1 MAKPVVKKEYTLS
14 ERIYLWEIL
23 KGMKLT
29 WGHFWF
35 NFKACWRPEPHTIP
49 TCWQYPEDRT
59 REISPVFRGEHMLQL
74 DDKGREKCIACGMC
88 EKICPAKCITIK
100 KGKRKEG
107 EEDKYA
113 AKTYSASFEID
124 LLRCIFCG
132 FCQETCPKEAIVL
145 SQEFELAKYTREE
158 CILDKH
164 KLLLNYQKAKEEGKL
179 RPPRKKVP
187 VVPAPPKP
195 EAEEEGAEGA
205 EAKKGKAAV
214 AGKAKKKPVAKKK
227 VVEKAEGLEKPE
239 GAEKVEAT
247 EKAEG
252 SEKEE

>member
-35 NFKACWRPEPHTIP
+35 NFKACWRPGPHTIP

-59 REISPVFRGEHMLQL
+59 REISPVFRGEHYLQR
-74 DDKGREKCIACGMC
+74 DDKGREVCIACGMC
-88 EKICPAKCITIK
+88 AKICPAKCITVK
-100 KGKRKEG
+100 KGKREEG

-113 AKTYSASFEID
+113 SKTYPASFQID

-132 FCQETCPKEAIVL
+132 FCEETCPKNAIVL
-145 SQEFELAKYTREE
+145 GREFELARFSKEE
-158 CILDKH
+158 CILDKR
-164 KLLLNYQKAKEEGKL
+164 KLLLNYRKAKEEGKL
-179 RPPRKKVP
+179 KPPKKPVP

-195 EAEEEGAEGA
+195 EKAGGG
-205 EAKKGKAAV
+205 EAKNSKPTA
-214 AGKAKKKPVAKKK
+214 AGKAPKKPVEKVKSPEQVEVSEKKE
-227 VVEKAEGLEKPE
+227 V
-239 GAEKVEAT
+239 AEK
-247 EKAEG
+247 EK
-252 SEKEE
+252 

>member
-35 NFKACWRPEPHTIP
+35 NFKACWRPGPHTIP

-59 REISPVFRGEHMLQL
+59 REISPIFRGEHMLQR
-74 DDKGREKCIACGMC
+74 DDKGRETCIACGMC
-88 EKICPAKCITIK
+88 AKICPAQCITIK

-113 AKTYSASFEID
+113 AKTYPVVFEVD

-132 FCQETCPKEAIVL
+132 FCEDACPKNALVL
-145 SQEFELAKYTREE
+145 GQEYEFARYTKEE
-158 CILDKH
+158 CILDKR
-164 KLLLNYQKAKEEGKL
+164 KLLMNYRKAKEEGKL
-179 RPPRKKVP
+179 KPPRKRVP

-195 EAEEEGAEGA
+195 EKAEGG
-205 EAKKGKAAV
+205 EAKEGKAAV

-227 VVEKAEGLEKPE
+227 AAEKAES
-239 GAEKVEAT
+239 T
-247 EKAEG
+247 EKKEAA
-252 SEKEE
+252 EKEE

>member
-1 MAKPVVKKEYTLS
+1 MAKPVAKKEYTLS
-14 ERIYLWEIL
+14 ERIYLREIL
-23 KGMKLT
+23 RGMRVT
-29 WGHFWF
+29 WRHFLF
-35 NFKACWRPEPHTIP
+35 NVRASFRPEPHTIP

-113 AKTYSASFEID
+113 AKTYSSSFEID

-158 CILDKH
+158 CILDKR
-164 KLLLNYQKAKEEGKL
+164 KLLANYRKAKEEGKL

-195 EAEEEGAEGA
+195 EGEEESEGAEVKK
-205 EAKKGKAAV
+205 AKVA

-227 VVEKAEGLEKPE
+227 AAEKPE
-239 GAEKVEAT
+239 GAEKEEAT
-247 EKAEG
+247 EKPEG
-252 SEKEE
+252 AEKEE

>member
-35 NFKACWRPEPHTIP
+35 NFKACWRPGPHTIP

-59 REISPVFRGEHMLQL
+59 REISPVFRGEHYLQR
-74 DDKGREKCIACGMC
+74 DDKGRETCIACGMC
-88 EKICPAKCITIK
+88 AKICPAKCITVK
-100 KGKRKEG
+100 KGKREEG

-113 AKTYSASFEID
+113 SKTYPASFQID

-132 FCQETCPKEAIVL
+132 FCEETCPKNAIVL
-145 SQEFELAKYTREE
+145 GREFELARFTKEE
-158 CILDKH
+158 CILDKR
-164 KLLLNYQKAKEEGKL
+164 KLLLNYRKAKEEGKL
-179 RPPRKKVP
+179 KPPRKPVP

-195 EAEEEGAEGA
+195 EKAEGG
-205 EAKKGKAAV
+205 EAKKSKPTV
-214 AGKAKKKPVAKKK
+214 AGKAPKKPVEKVKSAEQVEVSEKKE
-227 VVEKAEGLEKPE
+227 V
-239 GAEKVEAT
+239 AEK
-247 EKAEG
+247 EK
-252 SEKEE
+252 

>member
-35 NFKACWRPEPHTIP
+35 NFKASWRPGPHTIP

-59 REISPVFRGEHMLQL
+59 REISPVFRGEHMLQR
-74 DDKGREKCIACGMC
+74 DDKGREVCIACGMC
-88 EKICPAKCITIK
+88 AKICPAKCITVK
-100 KGKRKEG
+100 KGKREEG

-113 AKTYSASFEID
+113 AKTYPASFEID

-132 FCQETCPKEAIVL
+132 FCEETCPKNAIVL
-145 SQEFELAKYTREE
+145 SQEYELARYTKEE
-158 CILDKH
+158 CILDKR
-164 KLLLNYQKAKEEGKL
+164 KLLLNYAKAKEEGKL
-179 RPPRKKVP
+179 KPPKKPVP

-195 EAEEEGAEGA
+195 EKDEEAEGA

-214 AGKAKKKPVAKKK
+214 AGKAKKKPVDKKQ
-227 VVEKAEGLEKPE
+227 AAEKPE
-239 GAEKVEAT
+239 GDESEKKQDA
-247 EKAEG
+247 
-252 SEKEE
+252 EKEE

>member
-35 NFKACWRPEPHTIP
+35 NFKACWRPGPHTIP

-59 REISPVFRGEHMLQL
+59 REISPVFRGEHMLQR
-74 DDKGREKCIACGMC
+74 DDKGREVCIACGMC
-88 EKICPAKCITIK
+88 EKICPAKCITVK
-100 KGKRKEG
+100 KGKRAEG

-113 AKTYSASFEID
+113 AKTYPASFEID

-132 FCQETCPKEAIVL
+132 FCEETCPKNAIVL
-145 SQEFELAKYTREE
+145 TQEYELARYTKEE
-158 CILDKH
+158 CILDKR
-164 KLLLNYQKAKEEGKL
+164 KLLLNYAKAKEEGKL
-179 RPPRKKVP
+179 KPPRKPVP

-195 EAEEEGAEGA
+195 EKDEKAEGA
-205 EAKKGKAAV
+205 EVKKGKGAV
-214 AGKAKKKPVAKKK
+214 AGKVQKKPVAKK
-227 VVEKAEGLEKPE
+227 ET
-239 GAEKVEAT
+239 AEKSEVVAEKEA
-247 EKAEG
+247 A
-252 SEKEE
+252 EKEE

>member
-1 MAKPVVKKEYTLS
+1 MAKPVVKKEYTLG

-23 KGMKLT
+23 KGMRLT

-35 NFKACWRPEPHTIP
+35 NFKASWRPGPHTIP

-74 DDKGREKCIACGMC
+74 DGKGREKCIACGMC
-88 EKICPAKCITIK
+88 AKTCPAKCITIK

-132 FCQETCPKEAIVL
+132 FCQEVCPKEAIVL
-145 SQEFELAKYTREE
+145 GQNFELARYTKEE
-158 CILDKH
+158 CVLDKRR
-164 KLLLNYQKAKEEGKL
+164 LLANYQKAKEEGKL
-179 RPPRKKVP
+179 RPPRKPVP
-187 VVPAPPKP
+187 VVKPPPKP
-195 EAEEEGAEGA
+195 EGEEKTEGADGGKK
-205 EAKKGKAAV
+205 AKV
-214 AGKAKKKPVAKKK
+214 PAGKAKKKSVAKKK
-227 VVEKAEGLEKPE
+227 A
-239 GAEKVEAT
+239 AEKVEGS
-247 EKAEG
+247 EKAE
-252 SEKEE
+252 

>member
-35 NFKACWRPEPHTIP
+35 NFKACWRPGPHTIP

-59 REISPVFRGEHMLQL
+59 REISPIFRGEHMLQK

-88 EKICPAKCITIK
+88 AKICPAKCITIK

-107 EEDKYA
+107 EENKYA
-113 AKTYSASFEID
+113 AKTYPASFEID

-132 FCQETCPKEAIVL
+132 FCQEVCPKEAIVL
-145 SQEFELAKYTREE
+145 GQNFELASYTKEE
-158 CILDKH
+158 CILDKR
-164 KLLLNYQKAKEEGKL
+164 KLLLNYRKAKEEGKL
-179 RPPRKKVP
+179 RPPRKRVP

-195 EAEEEGAEGA
+195 EKAEGA
-205 EAKKGKAAV
+205 EAKKGKAAAAV
-214 AGKAKKKPVAKKK
+214 EAKKKPVAKKK
-227 VVEKAEGLEKPE
+227 AAEEAKSVEKAESTEK
-239 GAEKVEAT
+239 KEAT
-247 EKAEG
+247 EK
-252 SEKEE
+252 EE

>member
-35 NFKACWRPEPHTIP
+35 NFKACWRPGPHTIP

-59 REISPVFRGEHMLQL
+59 REISPIFRGEHMLQR
-74 DDKGREKCIACGMC
+74 DDKGREVCIACGMC
-88 EKICPAKCITIK
+88 AKICPAKCITIK
-100 KGKRKEG
+100 KGKREEG

-113 AKTYSASFEID
+113 AKTYPASFEVD

-132 FCQETCPKEAIVL
+132 FCEETCPKNAIVL
-145 SQEFELAKYTREE
+145 SQEYELARYTKEE
-158 CILDKH
+158 CILDKR
-164 KLLLNYQKAKEEGKL
+164 KLLLNYRKAKEQGKL
-179 RPPRKKVP
+179 KPPKKPVP

-195 EAEEEGAEGA
+195 EKGGAPEGAD
-205 EAKKGKAAV
+205 AKKGKAAA
-214 AGKAKKKPVAKKK
+214 AGKAKKKPVDKKQ
-227 VVEKAEGLEKPE
+227 AAEKPE
-239 GAEKVEAT
+239 GGESEKKEA
-247 EKAEG
+247 A
-252 SEKEE
+252 EKEE

>member
-29 WGHFWF
+29 LGHFWF

-59 REISPVFRGEHMLQL
+59 REISPVFRGEHMLQR

-88 EKICPAKCITIK
+88 AKICPAKCITIK

-113 AKTYSASFEID
+113 AKTYSSSFEID

-132 FCQETCPKEAIVL
+132 FCQEVCPKEAIVL
-145 SQEFELAKYTREE
+145 TQEFELARYTKEE
-158 CILDKH
+158 CILDKR
-164 KLLLNYQKAKEEGKL
+164 KLLANYQKAKEEGKL

-227 VVEKAEGLEKPE
+227 VVEKAEGAEKPE
-239 GAEKVEAT
+239 GAEKLEAT